1 MNTGKLDEL
10 ARRLMNAL
18 PGGAQEL
25 RADVEKN
32 FRSALQNGLTKMDLV
47 TREEFDVQTAVL
59 ARTRAKVESLEKQV
73 AALESALLLK
83 NGN

>member
-1 MNTGKLDEL
+1 MDTAKLDEL
-10 ARRLMNAL
+10 ARKLIDAL
-18 PGGAQEL
+18 PGGVRDL

-32 FRSALQNGLTKMDLV
+32 FRSALQSGFAKMDLV

-73 AALESALLLK
+73 AALEAANK
-83 NGN
+83 G